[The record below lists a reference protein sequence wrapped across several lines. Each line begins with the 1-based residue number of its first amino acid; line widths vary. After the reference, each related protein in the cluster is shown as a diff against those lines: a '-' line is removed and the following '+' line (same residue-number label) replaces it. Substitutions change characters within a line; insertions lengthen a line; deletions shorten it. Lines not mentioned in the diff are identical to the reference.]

1 MDQLSGWVG
10 AGLVTAGVS
19 AALLAGAGVASAETG
34 SDSGGTSSSG
44 STSSDAGKPDSA
56 NDTKDPAG
64 PKKEDDADNNDAP
77 TTPPSST
84 DDADDETEADPTE
97 ADPADTDEDP
107 TPGNTNKPAT
117 AVQKKKAAVAVKEAT
132 SIVEKVT
139 DKTEK
144 TVEPRQVTEP
154 TESTVATESTVVAVA
169 KDVDAQPV
177 SARSATSLSLAQ
189 PPAAAAVA
197 PAGPSLIG
205 FVGSVIGAVV
215 VNVGSIALTALQAV
229 EALASGPPVLPP
241 GSTVTVRSSWITL
254 NTGQRVAA
262 NWYYPEVA
270 EGDPPPDRM
279 ILLNHGFLALG
290 PMYSYTAANLAER
303 TDSIVV
309 TPSIPSNFFL
319 GDSYWLGGTG
329 MASAIADL
337 FVGDRAA
344 LTQSALDAGYATQYG
359 VNPATATLPQKFGL
373 AGHSLGGNLVPGV
386 AGFLAENGAAENLVG
401 VITLDGVPLGTTL
414 PDALAKLDAYDAATP
429 GDQFIP
435 IREIGAPSNLFN
447 SLSTLKRDLSSA
459 RPDRFTGVELTGG
472 VHMDSMLGGNPL
484 IQFAGYV
491 AAGFPQ
497 PQNPPAVE
505 ELMVT
510 WFDQW
515 FEGDTK
521 IGDDLVPGSTID
533 ILNQDGSVAHGVV
546 IGTPPAALE
555 LLVPMPFE
563 PSAPTT
569 LPELNPTLAVAV

>member
-64 PKKEDDADNNDAP
+64 PKKEDDADKDDES
-77 TTPPSST
+77 TTPPPNA
-84 DDADDETEADPTE
+84 DDAGDDDDDETE

-117 AVQKKKAAVAVKEAT
+117 AVQKKKAVVKEAT
-132 SIVEKVT
+132 SIVEKTV
-139 DKTEK
+139 EK
-144 TVEPRQVTEP
+144 TAEPRQVTEP
-154 TESTVATESTVVAVA
+154 TESTVATEPTVVALA

-215 VNVGSIALTALQAV
+215 VNVGSIAITALQAV

-309 TPSIPSNFFL
+309 TSSIPSNFFL

-337 FVGDRAA
+337 FVDDRAA
-344 LTQSALDAGYATQYG
+344 LTQSALDAGYATEYG
-359 VNPATATLPQKFGL
+359 LDAATVTLPQKFGL

-435 IREIGAPSNLFN
+435 IREIGAPPNLFN
-447 SLSTLKRDLSSA
+447 SLSTLKGDLSSA

-515 FEGDTK
+515 FDGDTN

-546 IGTPPAALE
+546 IGTPPVATT
-555 LLVPMPFE
+555 LLVPVPFE